1 MISKIRKSKSCQ
13 NALVWMFLCL
23 SISIS
28 LSSCDKDD
36 IEDDL
41 ENEWNNGNSNSN
53 NNEPGGTQ
61 NTYEGSVN
69 GHEFVD
75 LGLSVKW
82 AKCNLGASS
91 SSDYGNYYAWAET
104 ITKLSY
110 WPDNYKFYNTKT
122 GTYSAPTTSI
132 CGTKY
137 DAATYYWGSKWR
149 MPSQKEAQE
158 LIDKCTWKETSV
170 NGVVGYQVTGRN
182 GKSIFLPKAGSF
194 TGNEKG
200 AKAGIFF
207 QMWTGTYAKQSDFY
221 FHAYSLEVSNARK
234 DVSGA
239 SVYDGISIRPV
250 TTAEGDS
257 QSGGSGNNSGG
268 GSSGSGDVEDFYE
281 TNFSST
287 EYTNKITV
295 NFYFSDRVSSAT
307 IKYGTTSSCS
317 SSKTATV
324 SAKSAYAT
332 ITGLKPGTKYYFKC
346 VAKSKSGQSCT
357 TSTYPV
363 MTNYN

>member
-1 MISKIRKSKSCQ
+1 MTNKIRAFKSILNTLTC
-13 NALVWMFLCL
+13 VILCL
-23 SISIS
+23 SIS
-28 LSSCDKDD
+28 LSFVSCDKDTID
-36 IEDDL
+36 EL
-41 ENEWNNGNSNSN
+41 ESEWKNDNSNSN
-53 NNEPGGTQ
+53 NESGKEQ
-61 NTYEGSVN
+61 KTYEGSVN
-69 GHEFVD
+69 GHEYVD

-91 SSDYGNYYAWAET
+91 PSDYGNYYAWAET
-104 ITKLSY
+104 IHKLSY

-122 GTYSAPTTSI
+122 GIYSAPTTSI

-137 DAATYYWGSKWR
+137 DAATSYWGNKWR

-158 LIDKCTWKETSV
+158 LIDKCTWNETSV
-170 NGVVGYQVTGRN
+170 KGIVGYQVTGRN

-207 QMWTGTYAKQSDFY
+207 QMWTGTYARQSDFY
-221 FHAYSLEVSNARK
+221 FHAYSLVVSNVIK

-250 TTAEGDS
+250 TTAESDS
-257 QSGGSGNNSGG
+257 QTGGSGNNSGG
-268 GSSGSGDVEDFYE
+268 GSSGSDDVEDFYE

-295 NFYFSDRVSSAT
+295 NFYFSDNVSSAT
-307 IKYGTTSSCS
+307 IKYGTSASCS
-317 SSKTATV
+317 SSKTASV

-332 ITGLKPGTKYYFKC
+332 ITGLKSGTKYYFKC